1 MRPVVFVSLF
11 AIAAMAIPIAHEIFG
26 TKHLTKRNSNAGP
39 TIDFLLATLLTF
51 GGFVWGGGIIT
62 KRAINYYFNKK
73 VLYDEER
80 LKKNMMAEARVKKI
94 GIKPQSMESRLID
107 EVYLPL

>member
-51 GGFVWGGGIIT
+51 GGFVWGRHHYQEGNQLLLQQKGI
-62 KRAINYYFNKK
+62 
-73 VLYDEER
+73 V
-80 LKKNMMAEARVKKI
+80 
-94 GIKPQSMESRLID
+94 
-107 EVYLPL
+107 